1 LIKTPI
7 YKSIWGAWSVVW
19 ESYAPRGDGTG
30 SQLVRRFDIART
42 SNAYVHFASTETPDF
57 YSICYFVLVRSWFLR
72 VAVIKPSIARI

>member
-42 SNAYVHFASTETPDF
+42 SNAMFILHLQKLRIFIPFATSYLYEVGF
-57 YSICYFVLVRSWFLR
+57 SVWR
-72 VAVIKPSIARI
+72 